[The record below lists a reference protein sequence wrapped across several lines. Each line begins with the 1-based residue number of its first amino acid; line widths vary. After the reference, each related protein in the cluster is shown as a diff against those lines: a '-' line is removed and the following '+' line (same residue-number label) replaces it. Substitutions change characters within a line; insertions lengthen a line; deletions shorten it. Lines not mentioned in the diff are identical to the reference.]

1 MLIHYHHQILK
12 GKLYLL
18 SKSLHALGRKGIN
31 GLLMRMVRLSRCVGR
46 KKTTDLDCFEY
57 LQTNSKCFELLSCA
71 YTVKPLISI
80 YGGDF
85 SLLIFEHAINLNSK
99 IGICKLRWRFQMF
112 RMRIRFSQGRY
123 SFVWIDI
130 AIDLSRQ
137 RSENLRNLT
146 LRESTA

>member
-18 SKSLHALGRKGIN
+18 SRSLHALGRKGIN

-99 IGICKLRWRFQMF
+99 IGICKLRC
-112 RMRIRFSQGRY
+112 RFSNVSQEDTFFPGK
-123 SFVWIDI
+123 V
-130 AIDLSRQ
+130 
-137 RSENLRNLT
+137 
-146 LRESTA
+146 